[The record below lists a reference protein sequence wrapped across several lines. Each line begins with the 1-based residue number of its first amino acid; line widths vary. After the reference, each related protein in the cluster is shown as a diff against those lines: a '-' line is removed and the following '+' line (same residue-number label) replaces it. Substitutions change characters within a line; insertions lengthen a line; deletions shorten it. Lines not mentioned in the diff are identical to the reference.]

1 MTKEAPEHWQ
11 PLLTTTAAV
20 LVTVCIVLVV
30 LILRFRRHLERARQ
44 EREAIEGEEYRMFDF
59 LHGLGEKMFGAGS
72 ARNMH
77 REVVNGV
84 TKVVGAKGGILY
96 MHDTARGELVPVF
109 VTSKCPALVP
119 LPPEILAALEI
130 NPKALR
136 GHQQI
141 QALPL
146 DQGPAADALRD
157 RKAVSFPGFAGL
169 LPGKENMKSP
179 DMVPAMLAP
188 LYRGDEPLGVLVVAR
203 KADGR
208 PFSANDLSVFQS
220 AAEQSGFAMVSAI
233 SHKEATEKRKLE
245 SELKTASEIQR
256 ILLPDNDPEVPGW
269 KVRGANLPARYVSGD
284 YFDYIPVDSER
295 TGVVIADVS
304 GKGVAASLLTAM
316 CRSVLRVAAA
326 GSLSPSA
333 ALARLNRILYPD
345 MREDMFISLAY
356 VLIHHAHG
364 QVVLSR
370 AGHDAPLL
378 YRAEN
383 GGVERVKCPGLALGI
398 DEGPVFER
406 VTRDHVFDMKTGDVL
421 LLFTDGVN
429 EAMDEHGDEFGM
441 ERLTT
446 ILRDHAAE
454 GAASVMD
461 AVTAAVAAFA
471 GDHPQSDDITLIVV
485 EKC

>member
-1 MTKEAPEHWQ
+1 MTKEAPHIWH
-11 PLLTTTAAV
+11 PLSTVTSVILVAV
-20 LVTVCIVLVV
+20 CVALVV
-30 LILRFRRHLERARQ
+30 VILRVRRHLQKARQ

-59 LHGLGEKMFGAGS
+59 LHGLGEKVFGAGS
-72 ARNMH
+72 ARLMH

-84 TKVVGAKGGILY
+84 SKVVGAKGGILY
-96 MHDTARGELVPVF
+96 MHDVARGQLVPVF
-109 VTSKCPALVP
+109 ATSKCPALLP
-119 LPPEILAALEI
+119 LPPEILTALEI

-136 GHQQI
+136 GHQQL

-146 DQGPAADALRD
+146 DQGPAAEALRD
-157 RKAVSFPGFAGL
+157 HKAVSIPAFAGL
-169 LPGKENMKSP
+169 LPGKKNMKSP
-179 DMVPAMLAP
+179 ELVPAMLAP

-203 KADGR
+203 KPGAQ
-208 PFSANDLSVFQS
+208 PFSANDFTVFQS
-220 AAEQSGFAMVSAI
+220 AAEQSGFAMVSAMT
-233 SHKEATEKRKLE
+233 HKEATEKRKLE

-256 ILLPDNDPEVPGW
+256 ILLPEKDPDVEGW
-269 KVRGANLPARYVSGD
+269 KVRGANRPARYVSGD

-295 TGVVIADVS
+295 TGIVIADVS

-345 MREDMFISLAY
+345 VREDMFISLAY
-356 VLIHHAHG
+356 ILLHHAHG
-364 QVVLSR
+364 EVVLSR

-378 YRAEN
+378 YRAKTGE
-383 GGVERVKCPGLALGI
+383 VERIKCPGLALGI

-406 VTRDHVFDMKTGDVL
+406 VTRDHVFEMFPGDVL

-429 EAMDEHGDEFGM
+429 EAMDENGDEFGM
-441 ERLTT
+441 DRLTA
-446 ILRDHAAE
+446 LVRDHARE
-454 GAASVMD
+454 GASSVME
-461 AVTAAVAAFA
+461 AVTSAVAVFA
-471 GDHPQSDDITLIVV
+471 GDQPQSDDITLIVV